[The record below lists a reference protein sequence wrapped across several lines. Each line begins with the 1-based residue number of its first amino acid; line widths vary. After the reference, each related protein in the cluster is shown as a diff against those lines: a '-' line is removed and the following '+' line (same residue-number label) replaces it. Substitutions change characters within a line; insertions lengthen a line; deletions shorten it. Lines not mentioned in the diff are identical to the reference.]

1 MGSGFAMTGAVLKTA
16 RESANLSQEE
26 AAAKLGLTQ
35 AYLSMVENGR
45 RRVSPGLASQV
56 LKVFEV
62 PPTSLPLDLKE
73 PRQWTN
79 EEWKRQLGALGYP
92 GFAYLRGKP
101 RRNPVQV
108 LFHAL
113 NQNDLDARVVE
124 ALPWLV
130 FTHADMDWEWLV
142 RNAKLNDRQNRLA
155 FVVTL
160 AEGMAKSK
168 GNRERAQELA
178 NRKSSLE
185 PSRLAKEGTL
195 CHDSMTEAERK
206 WLRRNRSREA
216 RHWNLLTDLD
226 VRH

>member
-1 MGSGFAMTGAVLKTA
+1 MTGAVLKTA
-16 RESANLSQEE
+16 RESANLSQEQ

-45 RRVSPGLASQV
+45 RRVSPGLEAQV

-62 PPTSLPLDLKE
+62 PATALPLDLKE
-73 PRQWTN
+73 HRRWTD
-79 EEWKRQLGALGYP
+79 EEWKMQLGAFGYP
-92 GFAYLRGKP
+92 GFAYLRGKT
-101 RRNPVQV
+101 RRNPAQV
-108 LFHAL
+108 LFQAL

-130 FTHADMDWEWLV
+130 FTYTDMDWEWLV

-155 FVVTL
+155 FVVAL
-160 AEGMAKSK
+160 AEGVARSK
-168 GNRERAQELA
+168 NNRERAQELA
-178 NRKSSLE
+178 AHRSTLE
-185 PSRLAKEGTL
+185 PSRLAKEDTL
-195 CHDSMTEAERK
+195 CHESMTEAERK

-226 VRH
+226 VRHLAYAHA

>member
-1 MGSGFAMTGAVLKTA
+1 MTGAVLKTA

-62 PPTSLPLDLKE
+62 PATSLPLDLKE
-73 PRQWTN
+73 PKQWTDD
-79 EEWKRQLGALGYP
+79 EWKVHLGLLGYP

-101 RRNPVQV
+101 CRNPAQV
-108 LFHAL
+108 LFQAL

-130 FTHADMDWEWLV
+130 FT
-142 RNAKLNDRQNRLA
+142 
-155 FVVTL
+155 
-160 AEGMAKSK
+160 
-168 GNRERAQELA
+168 
-178 NRKSSLE
+178 
-185 PSRLAKEGTL
+185 
-195 CHDSMTEAERK
+195 
-206 WLRRNRSREA
+206 
-216 RHWNLLTDLD
+216 
-226 VRH
+226 